1 MTSNP
6 EFLTQEASSIRTQ
19 TTSISPDFSFLREVE
34 EASGEKVSLCY
45 RCRKCSSGCPVSF
58 AMDYVPDVLLRR
70 VQFGLRDSVLNSTTI
85 WICASCETC
94 TTRCPNEID
103 IAGVMDTLR
112 QMALASGF
120 EARAAPEVRDI
131 PIFHMAFVDSI
142 GFGGRVY
149 EAGMVV
155 RYMLK
160 TNPRAK
166 LKSGELVEQAK
177 FGWQM
182 FKRGKFKL
190 LPHRIRRTG
199 EIKKLFK
206 KGGR

>member
-1 MTSNP
+1 MNSELST
-6 EFLTQEASSIRTQ
+6 EEVSSLETRAA
-19 TTSISPDFSFLREVE
+19 SISPDFSFLREVG

-45 RCRKCSSGCPVSF
+45 QCRKCSSGCPVSF
-58 AMDYVPDVLLRR
+58 AMDYLPDVTLRM
-70 VQFGLRDSVLNSTTI
+70 VQFGLRDRVLSSATI

-120 EARAAPEVRDI
+120 ETRAAPEVRDI
-131 PIFHMAFVDSI
+131 PKFHMAFLDSI
-142 GFGGRVY
+142 RAGGRVH

-166 LKSGELVEQAK
+166 LKSGELLEQAK

-182 FKRGKFKL
+182 FRRGKVKI
-190 LPHRIRRTG
+190 LPYRIRQTG

-206 KGGR
+206 KSGR